1 MQVTL
6 FVNSW
11 CKNGVGGDPILG
23 QSRAV
28 DSYRYMKESK
38 IPAAK
43 PATESRTPT
52 VSTAGLIAVAAG
64 ATGIGFAPIWIRY
77 SSVGP
82 FATAAHR
89 MLLAAPLLYL
99 WSTLERRAP
108 GKPPTAITRSDALWL
123 AAAGFFFAG
132 DMALWNWSLTLT
144 TVANSTLITNLT
156 PLIVMIAARLL
167 LGETVR
173 RSYFFGMPVAFL
185 GALCLV
191 RSSSLYRPEHLRGDL
206 ISALA
211 ILFYA
216 GYLLTLRQLRQ
227 RLSSAQILSWSG
239 LVSCGILFLIAY
251 LAERQL
257 VPANG
262 SGWLPLLGLAFV
274 SHVGGQGLIAYGFG
288 HVPAAIGSLIL
299 LVQPVVATFLAWWLL
314 GEKLGAIEIL
324 GAILVLAGIVVT
336 TLPSRRTNA

>member
-1 MQVTL
+1 M
-6 FVNSW
+6 N
-11 CKNGVGGDPILG
+11 
-23 QSRAV
+23 
-28 DSYRYMKESK
+28 
-38 IPAAK
+38 
-43 PATESRTPT
+43 ESREIPDPETAET
-52 VSTAGLIAVAAG
+52 RRISLSTGGLLAVVAG
-64 ATGIGFAPIWIRY
+64 AAGIGFAPIWIRH
-77 SSVGP
+77 SQLGP

-99 WSTLERRAP
+99 WSALERPKHPEQRRSL
-108 GKPPTAITRSDALWL
+108 TRSDAKWL
-123 AAAGFFFAG
+123 LAAGFFFAG
-132 DMALWNWSLTLT
+132 DMALWNWSLYLT

-156 PLIVMIAARLL
+156 PLIVMIAARIF

-191 RSSSLYRPEHLRGDL
+191 RSSSVYKPEHLKGDL

-211 ILFYA
+211 IVFYA

-227 RLSSAQILSWSG
+227 RLSSAQVLSWSG
-239 LVSCGILFLIAY
+239 LVSCVILFFIAL
-251 LAERQL
+251 LAEKQIF
-257 VPANG
+257 PATG
-262 SGWLPLLGLAFV
+262 SGWLPLLGLALI

-314 GEKLGAIEIL
+314 GEKLGSIEIL
-324 GAILVLAGIVVT
+324 GGVLVLAGIIIT
-336 TLPSRRTNA
+336 TLPSRTPRL